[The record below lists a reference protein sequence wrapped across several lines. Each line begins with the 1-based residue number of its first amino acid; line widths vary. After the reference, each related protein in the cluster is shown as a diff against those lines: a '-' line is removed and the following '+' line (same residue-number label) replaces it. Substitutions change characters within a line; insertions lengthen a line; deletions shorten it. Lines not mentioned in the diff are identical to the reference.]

1 MTSVS
6 ETSLANQSVP
16 CITVIGAGLAGSE
29 CAWQAAEA
37 GVRVNLYEMR
47 PLETTGAHQS
57 DLLAELVC
65 SNSLGADALRN
76 ANGLLKEELRQLNSL
91 IINCADEMRVPAG
104 GALAVDRWG
113 FSKLVTEKIAAHP
126 MIKLIRE
133 RVDVLPPAR
142 PLVIASGPLTAEA
155 LSQAIAALTG
165 CEYLHFFDAAAPIVT
180 LESLNMDKL
189 YWASRYDKGSP
200 DDYLNAPMNEE
211 EYHRFINEIVA
222 AELHEGHAAD
232 KKVLFEGCL
241 PIEELARRGVDTPRY
256 GPLKPVGLKDP
267 RTGKRPYAVVQLRR
281 DNAAGTLFNLVGF
294 QTRLKIGEQKRVFSL
309 IPGLEHAEFVRY
321 GVMHRNTFINSPAL
335 LLPTLQ
341 FRRDPALLFAGQ
353 ITGSEGYV
361 EAVAGGWLAGVNAA
375 RIAKGL
381 VAMALPE
388 ETAFGALFKY
398 VTSGVAG
405 GATGGAA
412 VDADGDAAGEGD
424 GHNFQPMNVNYGL
437 MPPLGQKV
445 DKKQRS
451 QAYAERSLHKLNEFK
466 AALALGT
473 EMETSTET
481 R

>member
-1 MTSVS
+1 MTSVPV
-6 ETSLANQSVP
+6 TPCTCQSVP

-47 PLETTGAHQS
+47 PLEMTGAHQS

-76 ANGLLKEELRQLNSL
+76 ANGLLKEELRQLKSL
-91 IINCADEMRVPAG
+91 IISCADEMRVPAG

-113 FSKLVTEKIAAHP
+113 FSELVTAKINSHP
-126 MIKLIRE
+126 MIRLIRE
-133 RVDVLPPAR
+133 RVDALPSAR
-142 PLVIASGPLTAEA
+142 PLVIASGPLTADA

-165 CEYLHFFDAAAPIVT
+165 REYLYFFDAAAPIVT
-180 LESLNMDKL
+180 LESLDMDRL

-211 EYHRFINEIVA
+211 EYHRFITEIVA

-256 GPLKPVGLKDP
+256 GPLKPVGLRDP
-267 RTGKRPYAVVQLRR
+267 RTGKRPYAVVQMRR

-294 QTRLKIGEQKRVFSL
+294 QTRLRIGEQKRVFSL
-309 IPGLEHAEFVRY
+309 IPGLEKAEFVRY
-321 GVMHRNTFINSPAL
+321 GVMHRNTFINSPGL
-335 LLPTLQ
+335 LWPTLQ
-341 FRRDPALLFAGQ
+341 SRLDPALFFAGQ

-361 EAVAGGWLAGVNAA
+361 EAVAGGWLAGLNAA
-375 RIAKGL
+375 RIVKSLAT
-381 VAMALPE
+381 AALPE

-398 VTSGVAG
+398 VASGAG
-405 GATGGAA
+405 VGG
-412 VDADGDAAGEGD
+412 GTT
-424 GHNFQPMNVNYGL
+424 NFQPMNVNYGL
-437 MPPLGQKV
+437 LPPFEQRV
-445 DKKQRS
+445 DKKLRS
-451 QAYAERSLHKLNEFK
+451 QAYAERSLHALSEFK
-466 AALALGT
+466 AAVIGDGVSSRDGSGGGDGGA
-473 EMETSTET
+473 MK
-481 R
+481 